1 VKLKRYI
8 SLITVGLLQDPSS
21 PHPNGE
27 HPGDIRE
34 NGEKGGIGSIKSE
47 RPPSRSGSSSSR
59 STPSLK
65 SKDVRS
71 RHLSAGPSSSQ
82 KSYAGLWF
90 LFKHHPFSYTRKSL
104 SPFSWFSNSAYLKWN
119 HEIDSGHINSSDVV
133 SECGCTLLL

>member
-1 VKLKRYI
+1 VLYFDFQTDAFCFYCLQFVLNTSEAFTKPWYEFKEVY
-8 SLITVGLLQDPSS
+8 SSSNSGFSQDPSS

-34 NGEKGGIGSIKSE
+34 NGEKVGIGSIKSE

-71 RHLSAGPSSSQ
+71 WHLSAGPSSSQ

-90 LFKHHPFSYTRKSL
+90 LFKYQQYFSL
-104 SPFSWFSNSAYLKWN
+104 QL
-119 HEIDSGHINSSDVV
+119 I
-133 SECGCTLLL
+133 L